1 MRVLLGVTG
10 GIAAY
15 KVALV
20 LRRLAE
26 DGHSVRVI
34 PTAASLNFVGRS
46 TWEALS
52 GAPAPTET
60 FEDVPS
66 VQHVRLGQR
75 ADIVL
80 VAPATADFLAS
91 MARGEARD
99 LLGNALLATSAPVV
113 VAPAMHTEMWQNEAT
128 RANVATLKA
137 RGVHVIEPAVGRLT
151 GPDSGPGRLPDPDDI
166 VAALYSVASTE
177 GVLGGTDDA
186 DATERGST
194 DDASVTS
201 GGSRDDAAA
210 GWGDLEGVRLVVSA
224 GGTRE
229 PLDAVR
235 FLGNRSSGHQG
246 FALAEAA
253 RERGADVTIV
263 SAHVALPAGEGVR
276 RVEVSTTADLGAAM
290 REEAER
296 ADVVVMAAAVADF
309 RPAQVAGHKIKKS
322 GDGTLELSLV
332 PTEDVLAGLVQGRR
346 DGQVIVGFA
355 AETGDAGASVGEHG
369 AAKARRKAA
378 DLMCVNEVGEA
389 KGFGDRPNAVT
400 MLDADGERVGDVAGT
415 KLAVAHGVLDQ
426 VVRLL
431 HQV

>member
-20 LRRLAE
+20 LRRLTE
-26 DGHSVRVI
+26 DGHAVRVI

-52 GAPAPTET
+52 GASAPTET

-113 VAPAMHTEMWQNEAT
+113 VAPAMHTEMWLNAAT
-128 RANVATLKA
+128 QANVTTLRE

-151 GPDSGPGRLPDPDDI
+151 GADSGPGRLPDPEDI
-166 VAALYSVASTE
+166 VSGLYAVAKAT
-177 GVLGGTDDA
+177 GV
-186 DATERGST
+186 
-194 DDASVTS
+194 VP
-201 GGSRDDAAA
+201 RDDAASSIPGTAPLSTARDDEGQDDA

-246 FALAEAA
+246 FAIAEAA
-253 RERGADVTIV
+253 RERGADVTV
-263 SAHVALPAGEGVR
+263 VAAHVALPLGEGIR
-276 RVEVSTTADLGAAM
+276 RVEVSSTADLGAAM

-309 RPAQVAGHKIKKS
+309 RPREVADHKIKKS
-322 GDGTLELSLV
+322 GDGVLALELV

-355 AETGDAGASVGEHG
+355 AETGDAGASVAEHG
-369 AAKARRKAA
+369 AAKARRKGA

-389 KGFGDRPNAVT
+389 KGFGDRPNAVV
-400 MLDADGERVGDVAGT
+400 MLDSDGHVVGEAAGT

-426 VVRLL
+426 VARLL